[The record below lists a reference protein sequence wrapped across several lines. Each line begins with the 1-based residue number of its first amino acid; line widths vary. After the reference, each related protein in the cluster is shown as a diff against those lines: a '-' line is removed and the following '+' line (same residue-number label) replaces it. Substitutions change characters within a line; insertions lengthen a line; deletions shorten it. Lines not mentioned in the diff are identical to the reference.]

1 MPYVALAAWFLFIG
15 RVASARDLGDLLAV
29 AWEAL
34 DGFLG
39 WGIVVVPTL
48 WLALVA
54 MGLIPRLQRAGSLG
68 LGLLAGASLLVVVV
82 FSSGRLG
89 WGEVLFLLPC
99 AAVAAGS
106 AWLFARPSRGP

>member
-1 MPYVALAAWFLFIG
+1 MALAAWFLFIG
-15 RVASARDLGDLLAV
+15 RVASARDLGGLLAV
-29 AWEAL
+29 AWDSL

-39 WGIVVVPTL
+39 WGLFAVPAL
-48 WLALVA
+48 WLVLVA
-54 MGLIPRLQRAGSLG
+54 MGCVPRLQRAGALG
-68 LGLLAGASLLVVVV
+68 LGLLAGGSLLVVLV

-106 AWLFARPSRGP
+106 VWLFAHPSRGR